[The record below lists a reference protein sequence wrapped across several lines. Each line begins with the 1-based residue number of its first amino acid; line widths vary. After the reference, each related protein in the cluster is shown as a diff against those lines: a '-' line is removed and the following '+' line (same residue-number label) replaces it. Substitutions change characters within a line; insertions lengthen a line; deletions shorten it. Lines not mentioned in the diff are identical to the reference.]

1 MLPLL
6 GEMLSYVL
14 ICLCLALT
22 GVAGL
27 QMMYLLYL
35 EGLDREKR
43 KRLSQLEHE
52 CKHLRNDL
60 TEAQQKIAEQTQL
73 LESSSVESGDEAWAD
88 VIEER

>member
-1 MLPLL
+1 MLF
-6 GEMLSYVL
+6 YVL

-35 EGLDREKR
+35 ESLDRDR
-43 KRLSQLEHE
+43 KKLLSQLERE
-52 CKHLRNDL
+52 CDRLRHDL
-60 TEAQQKIAEQTQL
+60 ADAKQKIAKQAEQ
-73 LESSSVESGDEAWAD
+73 LESSPAEFSEEAWAD

>member
-1 MLPLL
+1 MPPLL
-6 GEMLSYVL
+6 GNMLSYVL

-35 EGLDREKR
+35 ESLDRDR
-43 KRLSQLEHE
+43 KKHLSQLERE
-52 CKHLRNDL
+52 CDRLRHDL
-60 TEAQQKIAEQTQL
+60 ADAKQKIAGQAAQL
-73 LESSSVESGDEAWAD
+73 EFSSPGSSEEAWAD

>member
-1 MLPLL
+1 MPPLL
-6 GEMLSYVL
+6 GNMLFYVL

-35 EGLDREKR
+35 ESLDRDR
-43 KRLSQLEHE
+43 KKHLSQLERE
-52 CKHLRNDL
+52 CDRLRHDL
-60 TEAQQKIAEQTQL
+60 ADAKQKIAEQAEQ
-73 LESSSVESGDEAWAD
+73 LESSSPGSGEEAWAD

>member
-1 MLPLL
+1 
-6 GEMLSYVL
+6 MLSYVL

-35 EGLDREKR
+35 ESIDRERK
-43 KRLSQLEHE
+43 KRLAQLEHE
-52 CKHLRNDL
+52 AKQLRHELAD
-60 TEAQQKIAEQTQL
+60 ARQKIHEQAEQI
-73 LESSSVESGDEAWAD
+73 ESLSSGAGEEAWAD

>member
-1 MLPLL
+1 
-6 GEMLSYVL
+6 MLSYVL

-35 EGLDREKR
+35 EGIDRER
-43 KRLSQLEHE
+43 KKHVTQLEHE
-52 CKHLRNDL
+52 SRQLRQDL
-60 TEAQQKIAEQTQL
+60 ADARQKIAEQAEL
-73 LESSSVESGDEAWAD
+73 IESLSLEPGEEAWAD